1 MAPTIGPDYWQ
12 SAPPWQAPPM
22 RVLSI
27 QSSVAAGHVG
37 NDAARLPLQRL
48 GHDVLALDTVRL
60 AHHPA
65 HGAFRGRV
73 TEADELVALLD
84 GLDAVGAL
92 GKVDAVLTG
101 YMGTTANGRV
111 ALDAVA
117 RVKKRN
123 PRALYVLDPV
133 MGERGRGFYVH
144 EELAAYFRDEAL
156 PRADIVLPNP
166 FELDVLSNRRAAGP
180 DEARAAARA
189 LLARGPC
196 LVIAKGIE
204 TVAGIGVL
212 AVARERAWLVETPRV
227 EAPAHGA
234 GDAFAA
240 FFLGHYLKRPSPV
253 WALGRA
259 ASAQHALMRAS
270 ARAEANDLA
279 LVAAQGAWF
288 APRTLFRARRLR

>member
-1 MAPTIGPDYWQ
+1 
-12 SAPPWQAPPM
+12 M

-73 TEADELVALLD
+73 TEADELAALLD
-84 GLDAVGAL
+84 GLEAVGAL
-92 GKVDAVLTG
+92 AGVDAVLTG
-101 YMGTTANGRV
+101 YMGTAANGRV

-133 MGERGRGFYVH
+133 MGERARGFYVC
-144 EELAAYFRDEAL
+144 EKLAAYFRDEAL

-166 FELDVLSNRRAAGP
+166 FELDVLTGRHAAGL
-180 DEARAAARA
+180 DQTRTAART
-189 LLARGPC
+189 LLTQGPR
-196 LVIAKGIE
+196 LVVAKGIE
-204 TVAGIGVL
+204 TDAGIGVL
-212 AVARERAWLVETPRV
+212 AVAREGAWLVETPRV
-227 EAPAHGA
+227 AAPAHGA

-240 FFLGHYLKRPSPV
+240 FFLGHHLKRPSPA

-259 ASAQHALMRAS
+259 ASAQNALMRAT
-270 ARAEANDLA
+270 ARARTGELA
-279 LVAAQGAWF
+279 LVSGQADWS

>member
-1 MAPTIGPDYWQ
+1 
-12 SAPPWQAPPM
+12 M

-27 QSSVAAGHVG
+27 QSSVATGHVG

-73 TEADELVALLD
+73 TEADELTTLLD

-92 GKVDAVLTG
+92 AGIDAVLTG
-101 YMGTTANGRV
+101 YMGTAANGRV

-117 RVKKRN
+117 RVKVRN
-123 PRALYVLDPV
+123 PCAIYALDPV
-133 MGERGRGFYVH
+133 MGERARGFYVR
-144 EELAAYFRDEAL
+144 EELVAYFRDEAL

-166 FELDVLSNRRAAGP
+166 FELDVLSGRRADGP
-180 DEARAAARA
+180 EAARAAARA
-189 LLARGPC
+189 LLARGPR

-204 TVAGIGVL
+204 TATGIGVL
-212 AVARERAWLVETPRV
+212 AVAREAAWLVETPRV
-227 EAPAHGA
+227 EAPVHGA

-240 FFLGHYLKRPSPV
+240 FFLGHYLKRPAPA

-270 ARAEANDLA
+270 ASAGGNDLA
-279 LVAAQGAWF
+279 LVAGQGAWV

>member
-1 MAPTIGPDYWQ
+1 
-12 SAPPWQAPPM
+12 M

-27 QSSVAAGHVG
+27 QSSVAVGHVG

-73 TEADELVALLD
+73 TEAEELATLLD
-84 GLDAVGAL
+84 GLDAVRAL
-92 GKVDAVLTG
+92 AGIDAVLTG
-101 YMGTTANGRV
+101 YMGTAANGRV

-117 RVKKRN
+117 RVRARN
-123 PRALYVLDPV
+123 PRALYALDPV
-133 MGERGRGFYVH
+133 MGERPRGYYVR
-144 EELAAYFRDEAL
+144 EELAAFFRDEAL
-156 PRADIVLPNP
+156 PLADIVLPNP
-166 FELDVLSNRRAAGP
+166 FELDVLAG
-180 DEARAAARA
+180 ARTAGVDDARSAARS
-189 LLARGPC
+189 LLARGPR
-196 LVIAKGIE
+196 LIVAKGIE
-204 TVAGIGVL
+204 TAAEIGVL
-212 AVARERAWLVETPRV
+212 AVAREGTWLVETPRV

-240 FFLGHYLKRPSPV
+240 FFLGHYLKRPSPA

-259 ASAQHALMRAS
+259 ASAQHALMRAT
-270 ARAEANDLA
+270 ARAGTGELA
-279 LVAAQGAWF
+279 LVAGQGAWA

>member
-1 MAPTIGPDYWQ
+1 
-12 SAPPWQAPPM
+12 M

-27 QSSVAAGHVG
+27 QSCVAAGHVG

-73 TEADELVALLD
+73 TEADELAGLLE

-92 GKVDAVLTG
+92 AGIDAVLSG
-101 YMGTTANGRV
+101 YMGTAANGRV

-117 RVKKRN
+117 RVKARN
-123 PRALYVLDPV
+123 PRAIYALDPV
-133 MGERGRGFYVH
+133 MGERARGFYVR
-144 EELAAYFRDEAL
+144 EELAAYFRDDAL
-156 PRADIVLPNP
+156 PSADIVLPNP
-166 FELDVLSNRRAAGP
+166 FELDVLSGRRADGP
-180 DEARAAARA
+180 DEACAAARA
-189 LLARGPC
+189 LLARGPR
-196 LVIAKGIE
+196 LVVAKGVE
-204 TVAGIGVL
+204 TAAGIGVL
-212 AVARERAWLVETPRV
+212 AITRDGAWLVETPRV
-227 EAPAHGA
+227 KVPAHGA

-240 FFLGHYLKRPSPV
+240 FFLGHYLKRPSPA

-270 ARAEANDLA
+270 ARAGANDLA
-279 LVAAQGAWF
+279 LVAAQDAWF